1 MVKLKKKKLQY
12 NIHGEA
18 AKMSA
23 LSSRKI
29 NIFQFFRGEEIL
41 PHDQRGVTE
50 QPKFAYL
57 LQKKL
62 SKNKRKQLKNKGLK
76 GSGTEA
82 IKNKN
87 EMKDFFKK
95 KREIMNSKIK

>member
-1 MVKLKKKKLQY
+1 MKINGKIKEKKLQY

-18 AKMSA
+18 AKISA

-50 QPKFAYL
+50 QPKFAHSSSEKAFEKQTKAIEEQRFKRFGYRSNPK
-57 LQKKL
+57 QK
-62 SKNKRKQLKNKGLK
+62 
-76 GSGTEA
+76 
-82 IKNKN
+82 
-87 EMKDFFKK
+87 
-95 KREIMNSKIK
+95 